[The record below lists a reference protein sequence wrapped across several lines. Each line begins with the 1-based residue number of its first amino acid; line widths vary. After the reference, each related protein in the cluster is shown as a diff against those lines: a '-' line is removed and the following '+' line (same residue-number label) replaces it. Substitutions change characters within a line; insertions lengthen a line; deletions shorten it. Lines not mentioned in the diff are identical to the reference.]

1 MIKLYDIIAWYYV
14 VPLQY
19 EISPPNYLPL
29 QWRHNECD
37 GASNQWR
44 LDCLLNRLFRRRSK
58 KISKP
63 RVTGLCEGNPPVTGG
78 FPSQRASNAE
88 NVSIWWP
95 HHHHRHNI
103 ASPQG
108 ERDTGCLL
116 WGSILMYF
124 PSKTPSYSV
133 QYRMISNRAITK
145 PGCTRFVAW

>member
-1 MIKLYDIIAWYYV
+1 MHCIRCWISSPLLLKEARCVIKLYDIIAWYYV

-37 GASNQWR
+37 GASNHRR
-44 LDCLLNRLFRRRSK
+44 LDYLLNRLFRRRSK
-58 KISKP
+58 KISKL

-88 NVSIWWP
+88 NVSIWGP

-103 ASPQG
+103 ASPPG
-108 ERDTGCLL
+108 WTRHRLSFMRLNTYVF
-116 WGSILMYF
+116 SI
-124 PSKTPSYSV
+124 
-133 QYRMISNRAITK
+133 
-145 PGCTRFVAW
+145 